1 MSDEYPA
8 DDIGV
13 ATYDVVA
20 DFGADP
26 TGVKDSWS
34 IFQTALNKL
43 GENRRG
49 GVLFAPAGRYRI
61 TGKLYIPTG
70 VTLRGEW
77 KRPTKGV
84 AIQGTILMVD
94 NAGGDELESKSFIT
108 MEPSTALTYLSI
120 WYPHQDPDHI
130 KPYPPTVLYGRD
142 GVWGNEYC
150 NVRHVTLV
158 NSYSGI
164 ILSRKNGGGII
175 FRLWHTA
182 PEKDLSL

>member
-1 MSDEYPA
+1 MKKLLLLFISALLAVSVQAQSSDKPGNWKLIVSDEYPA

-70 VTLRGEW
+70 DAAWRMETADQRSSHTGNHSDGRQCRG
-77 KRPTKGV
+77 R
-84 AIQGTILMVD
+84 
-94 NAGGDELESKSFIT
+94 
-108 MEPSTALTYLSI
+108 
-120 WYPHQDPDHI
+120 
-130 KPYPPTVLYGRD
+130 
-142 GVWGNEYC
+142 
-150 NVRHVTLV
+150 
-158 NSYSGI
+158 
-164 ILSRKNGGGII
+164 
-175 FRLWHTA
+175 
-182 PEKDLSL
+182 